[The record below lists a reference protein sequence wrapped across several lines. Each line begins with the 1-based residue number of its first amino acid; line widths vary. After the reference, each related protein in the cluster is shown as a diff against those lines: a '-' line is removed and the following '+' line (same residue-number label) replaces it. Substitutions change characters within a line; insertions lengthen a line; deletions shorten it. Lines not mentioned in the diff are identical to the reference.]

1 MPQKV
6 EITPKTIIFTVF
18 LLLGLNVIWT
28 VRELIYALFLAFI
41 LMSTLKPIVTTF
53 EKNKV
58 PKTLAAFIVLMSSI
72 SIFAFVLF
80 FILPPIINESLIL
93 VKNIPMLVLRTIPTF
108 GNFVNTESIVQ
119 FFPNLTANVIDF
131 ITRIFSNLILI
142 VSVIFFTYYFLLED
156 NFVEKYLTRF
166 LNKKQQGV
174 LNNIGDKIESR
185 MGSWLFGE
193 LVLMSIIG
201 IATYIGLVIL
211 GVKYA
216 LPLAFLAGLLEVVPI
231 IGPTIS
237 AIPAILVASTTSFF
251 LGGVTLLLYF
261 IIQQLENNLVVPLVM
276 KKTVGI
282 HPVVT
287 LIALTVGG
295 KLGGLMGLILSVP
308 AALVVETI
316 ILEYLAIKDKKD

>member
-251 LGGVTLLLYF
+251 LGGVTLL
-261 IIQQLENNLVVPLVM
+261 
-276 KKTVGI
+276 
-282 HPVVT
+282 
-287 LIALTVGG
+287 
-295 KLGGLMGLILSVP
+295 
-308 AALVVETI
+308 
-316 ILEYLAIKDKKD
+316 

>member
-1 MPQKV
+1 
-6 EITPKTIIFTVF
+6 
-18 LLLGLNVIWT
+18 
-28 VRELIYALFLAFI
+28 
-41 LMSTLKPIVTTF
+41 
-53 EKNKV
+53 
-58 PKTLAAFIVLMSSI
+58 
-72 SIFAFVLF
+72 
-80 FILPPIINESLIL
+80 
-93 VKNIPMLVLRTIPTF
+93 MLVLRTIPTF

-174 LNNIGDKIESR
+174 LNNIGNKIESR